1 MIQWGQGSSS
11 VRPTTYFPTSFYN
24 TSYVVVTT
32 TISSVMNSIVKMI
45 TNKSTSY
52 FTVYSVGPNI
62 EAGEPF
68 GWIAIGRWK

>member
-1 MIQWGQGSSS
+1 MIQWGQGASS

-52 FTVYSVGPNI
+52 FIAYSVGPNF